1 MVNFLHISDLH
12 ISNSL
17 DETRVGKATT
27 RELLKTVIELAQTL
41 KPEPSFL
48 VFSGDLT
55 DKGDIESYEYFYSV
69 ISNSKFP
76 CILALGNHD
85 DRSNFHKVFFDSFSD
100 NPYFHV
106 SEHGNLK
113 IIVLDSS
120 QPGKVSGS
128 ICDDQFSFLDKA
140 LSSNDAHNTL
150 LVMHHPPWLDTDSY
164 PWTTLDQNSSLKLS
178 KLLDEHSVCGILCG
192 HIHLNQFTN
201 WNTIPIVASSGLHS
215 TIDTFENDELRLLE
229 GASVNLCRL
238 RGAQLSVTCL
248 QIYPTAREI
257 RRINKKFLLS
267 MN

>member
-12 ISNSL
+12 ISKSL
-17 DETRVGKATT
+17 NETRVGKNTT
-27 RELLKTVIELAQTL
+27 RELLKTVIELAHTL

-76 CILALGNHD
+76 SILALGNHD
-85 DRSNFHKVFFDSFSD
+85 DRSNFRKVFFDSPSD
-100 NPYFHV
+100 KPYFCTL
-106 SEHGNLK
+106 EHENLK

-120 QPGKVSGS
+120 LPGKVSGS
-128 ICDDQFSFLDKA
+128 ICDEQFRFLEEA
-140 LSSNDAHNTL
+140 LSNNDKHNKL
-150 LVMHHPPWLDTDSY
+150 LVMHHPPWLGSDSY
-164 PWTTLDQNSSLKLS
+164 SWTTLDQKSSFALS
-178 KLLDEHSVCGILCG
+178 KLLEEHSVSGILCG

-215 TIDTFENDELRLLE
+215 TIDKFENDKLRLLE
-229 GASVNLCRL
+229 GASVNFCRL
-238 RGAQLSVTCL
+238 RGAQLSATCL
-248 QIYPTAREI
+248 QIYPIGSEI

-267 MN
+267 MK